1 MIGERLA
8 EVRKDHGDRQKDLA
22 EKLHVVK
29 GTVSYWEEN
38 RSEPDHATLVQ
49 ICRLY
54 GCTADWLLGLTDVD
68 YLATKKLLLRVST
81 LIDQAASEIIR
92 EEKNRHERENKR
104 NR

>member
-8 EVRKDHGDRQKDLA
+8 EVRKDHGDRQRDLA

-38 RSEPDHATLVQ
+38 RTEPDHETLVK

-68 YLATKKLLLRVST
+68 YMSTKKLLLRVSA
-81 LIDQAASEIIR
+81 LIDQAAAEIR
-92 EEKNRHERENKR
+92 RGEKRK
-104 NR
+104 